1 MALFR
6 RKADPDAPRL
16 GIYIHIP
23 FCVRKCDYCDFYSV
37 PGRDGRMDEYLH
49 ALEVHIAES
58 APQAE
63 IYTVN
68 TIYFG
73 GGTPTFFGAE
83 RLARLLQ
90 IVRKQFN
97 VSKDCEITVECNPDS
112 ADQDTLLTLKKAGV
126 NRLSMGVQSAQDKEL
141 EEIGRVHSFA
151 QATRAFQRARDA
163 GFDNISLDLIYG
175 LPDQSMESWKESVE
189 ALLKLNPEHLS
200 CYGLK
205 LEQGTPLYERREQEQ
220 MADDDTQAD
229 MYLWMVERLKNAG
242 YGQYEISNFA
252 RPGRQSRHNLK
263 YWMGEEYIGFGPS
276 AHSYFGQQ
284 RYSFV
289 RDLDAYVEGVLYN
302 GKILD
307 ESTRINRRE
316 MGKEYLML
324 RMRTIWG
331 VEENEYRERFYL
343 NFRPLEERFREYES
357 YGWAECTEGRWHFT
371 PSGFLLSNP
380 LIGDALAI
388 QAEAARDTMRPIIE
402 KRMEAEKQGQRRRV
416 LGSPSRK
423 KQK

>member
-37 PGRDGRMDEYLH
+37 PGRDGRMDAYLH

-112 ADQDTLLTLKKAGV
+112 ADQDTLLTLRKAGV

-175 LPDQSMESWKESVE
+175 LPDQTMESWKESVE

-200 CYGLK
+200 CYGL
-205 LEQGTPLYERREQEQ
+205 
-220 MADDDTQAD
+220 
-229 MYLWMVERLKNAG
+229 
-242 YGQYEISNFA
+242 
-252 RPGRQSRHNLK
+252 
-263 YWMGEEYIGFGPS
+263 
-276 AHSYFGQQ
+276 
-284 RYSFV
+284 
-289 RDLDAYVEGVLYN
+289 
-302 GKILD
+302 
-307 ESTRINRRE
+307 
-316 MGKEYLML
+316 
-324 RMRTIWG
+324 
-331 VEENEYRERFYL
+331 
-343 NFRPLEERFREYES
+343 
-357 YGWAECTEGRWHFT
+357 
-371 PSGFLLSNP
+371 
-380 LIGDALAI
+380 
-388 QAEAARDTMRPIIE
+388 
-402 KRMEAEKQGQRRRV
+402 
-416 LGSPSRK
+416 
-423 KQK
+423 

>member
-63 IYTVN
+63 LYTVN

-97 VSKDCEITVECNPDS
+97 ISKDCEITVECNPDS

-151 QATRAFQRARDA
+151 QATQAFQCARDA

-175 LPDQSMESWKESVE
+175 LPDQTMESWKESVE

-263 YWMGEEYIGFGPS
+263 YWMGEEFIGFGPS
-276 AHSYFGQQ
+276 APSYFGQQ

-289 RDLDAYVEGVLYN
+289 RDLDAYVKGVLYN

>member
-63 IYTVN
+63 LYTVN

-97 VSKDCEITVECNPDS
+97 VSKNCEITVECNPDS

-175 LPDQSMESWKESVE
+175 LPDQTMESWKESVE

-289 RDLDAYVEGVLYN
+289 RDLDAYVKGVLYN

>member
-163 GFDNISLDLIYG
+163 GFDNISLDLING
-175 LPDQSMESWKESVE
+175 LPDQTMESWKESVE

-289 RDLDAYVEGVLYN
+289 RDLDAYVKGVLYN

>member
-63 IYTVN
+63 LYTVN

-126 NRLSMGVQSAQDKEL
+126 TIRAGQGTGGNRPGTQLCSG
-141 EEIGRVHSFA
+141 
-151 QATRAFQRARDA
+151 
-163 GFDNISLDLIYG
+163 YPG
-175 LPDQSMESWKESVE
+175 LP
-189 ALLKLNPEHLS
+189 
-200 CYGLK
+200 
-205 LEQGTPLYERREQEQ
+205 
-220 MADDDTQAD
+220 
-229 MYLWMVERLKNAG
+229 
-242 YGQYEISNFA
+242 A
-252 RPGRQSRHNLK
+252 R
-263 YWMGEEYIGFGPS
+263 
-276 AHSYFGQQ
+276 
-284 RYSFV
+284 
-289 RDLDAYVEGVLYN
+289 
-302 GKILD
+302 
-307 ESTRINRRE
+307 
-316 MGKEYLML
+316 
-324 RMRTIWG
+324 
-331 VEENEYRERFYL
+331 
-343 NFRPLEERFREYES
+343 
-357 YGWAECTEGRWHFT
+357 
-371 PSGFLLSNP
+371 
-380 LIGDALAI
+380 
-388 QAEAARDTMRPIIE
+388 
-402 KRMEAEKQGQRRRV
+402 QRRGFRQYFA
-416 LGSPSRK
+416 GSHLWPA
-423 KQK
+423 

>member
-63 IYTVN
+63 LYTVN

-90 IVRKQFN
+90 VVRKQFN

-141 EEIGRVHSFA
+141 KEIGRVHSFA

-175 LPDQSMESWKESVE
+175 LPDQTMESWKESVE

-289 RDLDAYVEGVLYN
+289 RDLDAYVKGVLYN

>member
-90 IVRKQFN
+90 LVRKQFN

-175 LPDQSMESWKESVE
+175 LPDQTMESWKESVE

-289 RDLDAYVEGVLYN
+289 RDLDAYVKGVLYN

-343 NFRPLEERFREYES
+343 NFRPLEDRFREYES

>member
-63 IYTVN
+63 LYTVN

-97 VSKDCEITVECNPDS
+97 ISKDCEITVECNPDS

-151 QATRAFQRARDA
+151 QATQAFQCARDA

-175 LPDQSMESWKESVE
+175 LPDQTMESWKESVE

-276 AHSYFGQQ
+276 APSYFGQQ

-289 RDLDAYVEGVLYN
+289 RDLDAYVKGVLYN

>member
-63 IYTVN
+63 LYTVN

-175 LPDQSMESWKESVE
+175 LPDQTMESWKESVE

-252 RPGRQSRHNLK
+252 RPGRQSCHNLK

-289 RDLDAYVEGVLYN
+289 RDLDAYVKGVLYN

>member
-1 MALFR
+1 M
-6 RKADPDAPRL
+6 
-16 GIYIHIP
+16 
-23 FCVRKCDYCDFYSV
+23 
-37 PGRDGRMDEYLH
+37 
-49 ALEVHIAES
+49 
-58 APQAE
+58 
-63 IYTVN
+63 
-68 TIYFG
+68 
-73 GGTPTFFGAE
+73 
-83 RLARLLQ
+83 
-90 IVRKQFN
+90 
-97 VSKDCEITVECNPDS
+97 
-112 ADQDTLLTLKKAGV
+112 
-126 NRLSMGVQSAQDKEL
+126 QSAQDKEL

-175 LPDQSMESWKESVE
+175 LPDQTMESWKESVE

-205 LEQGTPLYERREQEQ
+205 LEEGTPLYERREQEQ

-229 MYLWMVERLKNAG
+229 MYLWMVGRLKNAG

-252 RPGRQSRHNLK
+252 RPDRQSRHNLK
-263 YWMGEEYIGFGPS
+263 YWMGEGYIGFGPS

-289 RDLDAYVEGVLYN
+289 RDLDAYVKGVLYN

-371 PSGFLLSNP
+371 PSGFYSQSSDRGCTGHSGGGCP
-380 LIGDALAI
+380 GYHAPHHRKTDGGGETGPAPPGAG
-388 QAEAARDTMRPIIE
+388 QPP
-402 KRMEAEKQGQRRRV
+402 AEK
-416 LGSPSRK
+416 SRNNA
-423 KQK
+423 

>member
-63 IYTVN
+63 LYTVN

-90 IVRKQFN
+90 IVR
-97 VSKDCEITVECNPDS
+97 
-112 ADQDTLLTLKKAGV
+112 
-126 NRLSMGVQSAQDKEL
+126 
-141 EEIGRVHSFA
+141 FA
-151 QATRAFQRARDA
+151 QATQAFQRARDA

-175 LPDQSMESWKESVE
+175 LPDQTMESWKESVE

-289 RDLDAYVEGVLYN
+289 RDLDAYVKGVLYN

>member
-16 GIYIHIP
+16 GIYIHSP

-37 PGRDGRMDEYLH
+37 PGRDGRMDAYLH

-175 LPDQSMESWKESVE
+175 LPDQTMESWKESVE

-276 AHSYFGQQ
+276 AHSYFGRQ

-289 RDLDAYVEGVLYN
+289 RDLDAYVKGVLYN

>member
-1 MALFR
+1 MAFFR
-6 RKADPDAPRL
+6 RKIDPDAPTL

-37 PGRDGRMDEYLH
+37 PGRDSRMDAYLE

-58 APQAE
+58 APQAQL
-63 IYTVN
+63 YRVN
-68 TIYFG
+68 SIYFG
-73 GGTPTFFGAE
+73 GGTPTFFGAD
-83 RLARLLQ
+83 RLAQLLQ
-90 IVRKQFN
+90 ILRKQFN
-97 VSKDCEITVECNPDS
+97 VDKNCEITVECNPDS
-112 ADQDTLLTLKKAGV
+112 ADRDTLLTLKKAGV
-126 NRLSMGVQSAQDKEL
+126 NRLSMGVQSAQDEEL
-141 EEIGRVHSFA
+141 QEIGRIHDFA
-151 QATRAFQRARDA
+151 QATAAFQCAREV
-163 GFDNISLDLIYG
+163 GFDNISLDLIFG
-175 LPDQSMESWKESVE
+175 LPNQTMESWKASVE

-205 LEQGTPLYERREQEQ
+205 LEKGTPLYERRDQEQ

-242 YGQYEISNFA
+242 YGQYEISNFS

-263 YWMGEEYIGFGPS
+263 YWMGEEYVGFGPS

-289 RDLDAYVEGVLYN
+289 RDLDAYIQGVLHN

-307 ESTRINRRE
+307 ESSRINRKE
-316 MGKEYLML
+316 LGKEYLML

-331 VEENEYRERFYL
+331 VEGNEYRERFYL
-343 NFRPLEERFREYES
+343 NFLPLEERFREYES

-380 LIGDALAI
+380 LIGDIMAI
-388 QAEAARDTMRPIIE
+388 QEEAARETMRPIIE
-402 KRMEAEKQGQRRRV
+402 KRMEAEKQGRRRRV
-416 LGSPSRK
+416 LGSPTRK

>member
-63 IYTVN
+63 LYTVN

-97 VSKDCEITVECNPDS
+97 ISKDCEITVECNPDS

-151 QATRAFQRARDA
+151 QATQAFQCARDA

-175 LPDQSMESWKESVE
+175 LPDQTMESWKESVE

-289 RDLDAYVEGVLYN
+289 RDLDAYVKGVLYN

-343 NFRPLEERFREYES
+343 NFHPLEERFREYES

>member
-63 IYTVN
+63 LYTVN

-151 QATRAFQRARDA
+151 QATQAFQCARDA

-175 LPDQSMESWKESVE
+175 LPDQTMESWKESVE

-289 RDLDAYVEGVLYN
+289 RDLDAYVKGVLYN

>member
-37 PGRDGRMDEYLH
+37 PGRDGRMDAYLH

-175 LPDQSMESWKESVE
+175 LPDQTMESWKESVE

-276 AHSYFGQQ
+276 AHSYFGRQ

-289 RDLDAYVEGVLYN
+289 RDLDAYVKGVLYN

-357 YGWAECTEGRWHFT
+357 YGWAECTSHPPDFC
-371 PSGFLLSNP
+371 S
-380 LIGDALAI
+380 
-388 QAEAARDTMRPIIE
+388 PI
-402 KRMEAEKQGQRRRV
+402 
-416 LGSPSRK
+416 L
-423 KQK
+423 

>member
-1 MALFR
+1 M
-6 RKADPDAPRL
+6 
-16 GIYIHIP
+16 
-23 FCVRKCDYCDFYSV
+23 
-37 PGRDGRMDEYLH
+37 
-49 ALEVHIAES
+49 
-58 APQAE
+58 
-63 IYTVN
+63 
-68 TIYFG
+68 
-73 GGTPTFFGAE
+73 
-83 RLARLLQ
+83 
-90 IVRKQFN
+90 
-97 VSKDCEITVECNPDS
+97 
-112 ADQDTLLTLKKAGV
+112 
-126 NRLSMGVQSAQDKEL
+126 
-141 EEIGRVHSFA
+141 HSFA

-175 LPDQSMESWKESVE
+175 LPDQTMESWKKSVE

-289 RDLDAYVEGVLYN
+289 RDLDAYVKGVLYN

>member
-63 IYTVN
+63 LYTVN

-97 VSKDCEITVECNPDS
+97 VSKNCEITVECNPDS

-289 RDLDAYVEGVLYN
+289 RDLDAYVKGVLYN

>member
-63 IYTVN
+63 LYTVN

-90 IVRKQFN
+90 VVRKQFN

-175 LPDQSMESWKESVE
+175 LPDQTMESWKESVE

-289 RDLDAYVEGVLYN
+289 RDLDAYVKGVLYN

>member
-141 EEIGRVHSFA
+141 EEIGRVHNFA

-175 LPDQSMESWKESVE
+175 LPDQTMESWKESVE

-289 RDLDAYVEGVLYN
+289 RDLDAYVKGVLYN

>member
-97 VSKDCEITVECNPDS
+97 VSKNCEITVECNPDS

-175 LPDQSMESWKESVE
+175 LPDQTMESWKESVE

-289 RDLDAYVEGVLYN
+289 RDLDAYVKGVLYN

>member
-37 PGRDGRMDEYLH
+37 PGRDGRMDAYLH

-175 LPDQSMESWKESVE
+175 LPDQTMESWKESVE

-276 AHSYFGQQ
+276 AHSYFGRQ

-289 RDLDAYVEGVLYN
+289 RDLDAYVKGVLYN

>member
-83 RLARLLQ
+83 RLVRLLQ

-175 LPDQSMESWKESVE
+175 LPDQTMESWKESVE

-289 RDLDAYVEGVLYN
+289 RDLDAYVKGVLYN

>member
-175 LPDQSMESWKESVE
+175 LPDQTMESWKESVE

-252 RPGRQSRHNLK
+252 RPGRQSHHNLK

-289 RDLDAYVEGVLYN
+289 RDLDAYVKGVLYN

>member
-63 IYTVN
+63 LYTVN

-151 QATRAFQRARDA
+151 QATQAFQRARDA

-175 LPDQSMESWKESVE
+175 LPDQTMESWKESVE

-252 RPGRQSRHNLK
+252 RPGRASRHNLK
-263 YWMGEEYIGFGPS
+263 YWTMQEYLGFGPG
-276 AHSYFGQQ
+276 AHSDFGG
-284 RYSFV
+284 RRFAYA
-289 RDLDAYVEGVLYN
+289 RDLSAYIRGEEHLS
-302 GKILD
+302 
-307 ESTRINRRE
+307 ESACPAP
-316 MGKEYLML
+316 
-324 RMRTIWG
+324 
-331 VEENEYRERFYL
+331 REREEERVML
-343 NFRPLEERFREYES
+343 ALRTAQGLDLSTLGEDTREAEAVLEECARH
-357 YGWAECTEGRWHFT
+357 GLAQGGNGRWRLT
-371 PSGFLLSNP
+371 PQGFLVSNAV
-380 LIGDALAI
+380 IV
-388 QAEAARDTMRPIIE
+388 
-402 KRMEAEKQGQRRRV
+402 RV
-416 LGSPSRK
+416 LEALSL
-423 KQK
+423 

>member
-175 LPDQSMESWKESVE
+175 LPDQTMESWKESVE

-205 LEQGTPLYERREQEQ
+205 LEHGTPLYERREQEQ

-289 RDLDAYVEGVLYN
+289 RDLDAYVKGVLYN

>member
-1 MALFR
+1 M
-6 RKADPDAPRL
+6 
-16 GIYIHIP
+16 
-23 FCVRKCDYCDFYSV
+23 
-37 PGRDGRMDEYLH
+37 
-49 ALEVHIAES
+49 
-58 APQAE
+58 
-63 IYTVN
+63 
-68 TIYFG
+68 
-73 GGTPTFFGAE
+73 
-83 RLARLLQ
+83 
-90 IVRKQFN
+90 
-97 VSKDCEITVECNPDS
+97 
-112 ADQDTLLTLKKAGV
+112 
-126 NRLSMGVQSAQDKEL
+126 
-141 EEIGRVHSFA
+141 
-151 QATRAFQRARDA
+151 
-163 GFDNISLDLIYG
+163 
-175 LPDQSMESWKESVE
+175 E

-289 RDLDAYVEGVLYN
+289 RDLDAYVKGVLYN

-331 VEENEYRERFYL
+331 GFTSISVRWRSVSGSMRATGGRSALRDDGTSHPPDFY
-343 NFRPLEERFREYES
+343 S
-357 YGWAECTEGRWHFT
+357 
-371 PSGFLLSNP
+371 
-380 LIGDALAI
+380 
-388 QAEAARDTMRPIIE
+388 PI
-402 KRMEAEKQGQRRRV
+402 
-416 LGSPSRK
+416 L
-423 KQK
+423 

>member
-90 IVRKQFN
+90 LVRKQFN

-175 LPDQSMESWKESVE
+175 LPDQTMESWKKSVE

-289 RDLDAYVEGVLYN
+289 RDLDAYVKGVLYN

>member
-112 ADQDTLLTLKKAGV
+112 ADQDTLLTLKKVGV

-175 LPDQSMESWKESVE
+175 LPDQTMESWKESVE

-289 RDLDAYVEGVLYN
+289 RDLDAYVKGVLYN

>member
-90 IVRKQFN
+90 LVRKQFN

-175 LPDQSMESWKESVE
+175 LPDQTMESWKESVE

-289 RDLDAYVEGVLYN
+289 RDLDAYVKGVLYN

>member
-175 LPDQSMESWKESVE
+175 LPDQTMESWKESVE

-289 RDLDAYVEGVLYN
+289 RDLDAYVKGVLYD

-331 VEENEYRERFYL
+331 MEENEYRERFYL

>member
-63 IYTVN
+63 LYTVN

-83 RLARLLQ
+83 RLACLLQ

-175 LPDQSMESWKESVE
+175 LPDQTMESWKESVE

-289 RDLDAYVEGVLYN
+289 RDLDAYVKGVLYN

>member
-63 IYTVN
+63 LYTVN

-126 NRLSMGVQSAQDKEL
+126 NRLSMGVQSAQDL
-141 EEIGRVHSFA
+141 
-151 QATRAFQRARDA
+151 
-163 GFDNISLDLIYG
+163 SLI
-175 LPDQSMESWKESVE
+175 
-189 ALLKLNPEHLS
+189 H
-200 CYGLK
+200 
-205 LEQGTPLYERREQEQ
+205 
-220 MADDDTQAD
+220 
-229 MYLWMVERLKNAG
+229 
-242 YGQYEISNFA
+242 I
-252 RPGRQSRHNLK
+252 
-263 YWMGEEYIGFGPS
+263 
-276 AHSYFGQQ
+276 
-284 RYSFV
+284 
-289 RDLDAYVEGVLYN
+289 
-302 GKILD
+302 
-307 ESTRINRRE
+307 
-316 MGKEYLML
+316 
-324 RMRTIWG
+324 
-331 VEENEYRERFYL
+331 
-343 NFRPLEERFREYES
+343 
-357 YGWAECTEGRWHFT
+357 
-371 PSGFLLSNP
+371 
-380 LIGDALAI
+380 
-388 QAEAARDTMRPIIE
+388 
-402 KRMEAEKQGQRRRV
+402 
-416 LGSPSRK
+416 
-423 KQK
+423 